1 MLELKNICYSIGER
15 EIIKNLSYTF
25 QKGKIYGFLGPNGS
39 GKSTLLDIIV
49 GHKEEYN
56 GEILVEGKNLKKIR
70 GKELGK
76 KIALVPQDFDTHF
89 NYSAREILEMGRYP
103 YDSFFSKDRRDEE
116 IIDRYIQLFSLE
128 ELLEKEIYGMSGG
141 ERQRIIFAKAMIQ
154 ESGYILLD
162 EATSNMDIHYAHTI
176 FKNLREIVKLQER
189 GAVAVIHDMN
199 LAAQYCDEIIML
211 KDGEIKF
218 SGAPDKV
225 LTSENIDEIFNVKS
239 KIFEKD
245 GERFILTHI

>member
-1 MLELKNICYSIGER
+1 MLELKNICYSIGGK
-15 EIIKNLSYTF
+15 EIIKNLSFTF
-25 QKGKIYGFLGPNGS
+25 EKGKIYGFLGPNGS

-49 GHKEEYN
+49 GHREEYL
-56 GEILVEGKNLKKIR
+56 GEISVEGKNLKKLK

-76 KIALVPQDFDTHF
+76 NIALVPQEFDTHF

-103 YDSFFSKDRRDEE
+103 YDSFFSKDSRDEE
-116 IIDRYIQLFSLE
+116 IIDRYIKLFSLE
-128 ELLEKEIYGMSGG
+128 KLLEKDIYSMSGG
-141 ERQRIIFAKAMIQ
+141 ERQRIIFAKAMVQ

-176 FKNLREIVKLQER
+176 FKNLRETVKNEGR

-199 LAAQYCDEIIML
+199 LASQYCDEIIML

-218 SGAPDKV
+218 SGSPEEV
-225 LTSENIDEIFNVKS
+225 LTAENIDEVFNVKS
-239 KIFEKD
+239 KIFRER
-245 GERFILTHI
+245 GESFILTHI